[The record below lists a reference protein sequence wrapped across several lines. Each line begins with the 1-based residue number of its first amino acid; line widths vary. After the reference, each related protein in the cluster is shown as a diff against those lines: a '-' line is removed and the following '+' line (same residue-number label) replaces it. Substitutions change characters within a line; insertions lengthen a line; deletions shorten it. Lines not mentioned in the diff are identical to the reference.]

1 MSSNPT
7 TIAYIAD
14 QLASLSP
21 HIRSR
26 KMFGEYALYY
36 HDRVIALV
44 CDDTLF
50 VKMTSQGKSLLGSDY
65 QEGVP
70 YPGAK
75 PHIKVEEEVI
85 NDRELLCRLITTT
98 YQNLPI
104 KKWNISRAK

>member
-7 TIAYIAD
+7 TIAYIVD

-26 KMFGEYALYY
+26 KMFGEYAHYY

-50 VKMTSQGKSLLGSDY
+50 VKLTNQGKSLLGSDY
-65 QEGVP
+65 REGIP

-75 PHIKVEEEVI
+75 PHIKVEEEVL
-85 NDRELLCRLITTT
+85 NNRELLCQLITTT

-104 KKWNISRAK
+104 KK

>member
-7 TIAYIAD
+7 TIAYIVD

-21 HIRSR
+21 HIRSH

-50 VKMTSQGKSLLGSDY
+50 VKMTNQGKSLLGSDY
-65 QEGVP
+65 REGIP

-75 PHIKVEEEVI
+75 PHIKVEEEVL
-85 NDRELLCRLITTT
+85 NNRELLCQLITTT
-98 YQNLPI
+98 YHNLPI